1 MSKYNIIYIL
11 LGKQRVEE
19 VVLGFIQ
26 YEKNKFIDM
35 SDTVKTFLDS
45 KDVVFWKECD
55 YFNKL
60 DNFASLMYTTV
71 TRKANLIYEQHV

>member
-1 MSKYNIIYIL
+1 MGQCMSKYNIIYIL
-11 LGKQRVEE
+11 LGKQKEEE

-35 SDTVKTFLDS
+35 SDTVKTILDS

-60 DNFASLMYTTV
+60 GNFEVLCT
-71 TRKANLIYEQHV
+71 LL